1 MSNQIQNPNVK
12 KSIDPITPVRQHAS
26 INSGLWE
33 IDSPIDKQTQFIAM
47 YRKGSSVHRVNNS
60 RIKQRESSGFT
71 LLEVMV
77 AMAIIAIALTAVL
90 GSQSQGVSLASEAKF
105 NTTAPLLAQSKI
117 AEIEMTEAVDLSGN
131 SGDFG
136 EDFPGYTWEFIVE
149 DVVFEKPENVSD
161 LLKRI
166 DLKVSWGDEEQYQYR
181 LRLYRFFPKSN
192 E

>member
-1 MSNQIQNPNVK
+1 MA
-12 KSIDPITPVRQHAS
+12 H
-26 INSGLWE
+26 W
-33 IDSPIDKQTQFIAM
+33 
-47 YRKGSSVHRVNNS
+47 VNNP
-60 RIKQRESSGFT
+60 RIQKTESFGFT

-117 AEIEMTEAVDLSGN
+117 AEIEVAEADDLSGN

-136 EDFPGYTWEFIVE
+136 EDFPGYTWEFSVE
-149 DVVFEKPENVSD
+149 DIVFEKPENVSD
-161 LLKRI
+161 LLKQI
-166 DLKVSWGDEEQYQYR
+166 DLKVSWGDEAQYQYR

>member
-1 MSNQIQNPNVK
+1 MH
-12 KSIDPITPVRQHAS
+12 SI
-26 INSGLWE
+26 
-33 IDSPIDKQTQFIAM
+33 
-47 YRKGSSVHRVNNS
+47 GSSVYMVDNC
-60 RIKQRESSGFT
+60 RIQKCKSFGFT

-90 GSQSQGVSLASEAKF
+90 GSQSQSVSLASEAKF

-117 AEIEMTEAVDLSGN
+117 AEIEVAEQDDLAGG

-136 EDFPGYTWEFIVE
+136 EDFPGYTWELSME
-149 DVVFEKPENVSD
+149 DIIFEEPENVSD

-166 DLKVSWGDEEQYQYR
+166 DLKVSWSEEKLYQYH
-181 LRLYRFFPKSN
+181 LRLYRFFPKS